1 MKTQVNCFLF
11 YLFTGNSHGDCARK
25 IRGSVGVEGE
35 KAACSGYRFSELN
48 KFQTKTL
55 F

>member
-1 MKTQVNCFLF
+1 MKTQVNGFLF
-11 YLFTGNSHGDCARK
+11 YLFTGNGHGDCARK
-25 IRGSVGVEGE
+25 IRGFVGAEAE
-35 KAACSGYRFSELN
+35 KAAYPGYQCSELN